1 MGAKFSKDNI
11 WALTF
16 IIIAALIMIF
26 AIGTND
32 MECSKSQN
40 ICNIYERKG
49 FSRELTDTFR
59 LTDIKSHYIDYYSGT
74 GKYGHSR
81 YKVCLNFDNGILFLP
96 FGTRTEEAAETIYT
110 NMMIQP
116 EYKLKGTYFKT
127 FFDLY

>member
-1 MGAKFSKDNI
+1 MGANFSKDNI

-16 IIIAALIMIF
+16 ISIAAMIMIF

-32 MECSKSQN
+32 MECSKAQN

-59 LTDIKSHYIDYYSGT
+59 LTDIKYHYIDYHKGT
-74 GKYGHSR
+74 GRGSHSN
-81 YKVCLNFDNGILFLP
+81 YKICLNFDNGILFLP